1 MHLNTPFITVS
12 SIICLICYVVFSFLN
27 KQKQDFKSIKLAL
40 TSLLFVLV
48 HVLTGFMGILTAI
61 SPFLIYIGI
70 QIVSLITGTFFY
82 HIILKPFYQKF
93 NYKVLSSIILF
104 FMILGLSAACFTF
117 LYDWLSGNE
126 MGYYYSS
133 AFFAF
138 VIPFLF
144 YTTFDAI
151 QNIPLPIHKVWY
163 YPEYPAELDLDDL
176 DLSRVKVVE
185 LEFLK
190 NLGETST
197 TNFKAKA
204 PEELRF
210 GDWFSMFI
218 QNYNQKY
225 EDNPIV
231 IKDKYEA
238 PYGWVFYI
246 KPGFFGSKKFVDYDL
261 TVAQNELNEKMV
273 IVCRRVENK

>member
-1 MHLNTPFITVS
+1 MHLNLPFITISTV
-12 SIICLICYVVFSFLN
+12 ICLICYAIFTYLN
-27 KQKQDFKSIKLAL
+27 KQKQDFKSLKLIL
-40 TSLLFVLV
+40 TSLLFVLI
-48 HVLTGFMGILTAI
+48 HLLTGFVGMITSVL
-61 SPFLIYIGI
+61 PFIIYIGI
-70 QIVSLITGTFFY
+70 QILSLITGTIFY
-82 HIILKPFYQKF
+82 HQILKPFYPKF
-93 NYKVLSSIILF
+93 NFKGLSTFILF
-104 FMILGLSAACFTF
+104 LFVIGLSAVGFTF
-117 LYDWLSGNE
+117 IFDIFNVSGL
-126 MGYYYSS
+126 GWYYSS

-138 VIPFLF
+138 VIPFFF
-144 YTTFDAI
+144 YRTFEAI
-151 QNIPLPIHKVWY
+151 VKIPLPIFKVWY
-163 YPEYPAELDLDDL
+163 YPEYPAEIDLDDL
-176 DLSRVKVVE
+176 DLNRVKVIE

-231 IKDKYEA
+231 IKDKTES

-246 KPGFFGSKKFVDYDL
+246 KPGFFASKKFVDFDL
-261 TVAQNELNEKMV
+261 TITQNLLTEKMV
-273 IVCRRVENK
+273 VVCRRVENK